1 MKSDRLV
8 ALVTGASGGI
18 GQATALELAR
28 RDYAVAVHYFRNE
41 RSAEETVEQIHGFQG
56 EAFTVK
62 ADVRNKAD
70 VERMVDKVLK
80 EFGKIDVLVN
90 NAGDMIKKV
99 PFLEMTD
106 ELWNEVFSVNVNS
119 VFYCAQSVARG
130 MVDRKS
136 GVIINVSSLAGR
148 NGGAVGALPYS
159 SAKGA
164 VLTMTMGLAKELAP
178 FNIRVNGVAP
188 GIILTAQ
195 HERFTPKELLQVF
208 VDRTLLKRAGTPKE
222 IATVI
227 AFLASPDASYLDGIT
242 IDVNYGI
249 WMH

>member
-1 MKSDRLV
+1 MKTDRPV
-8 ALVTGASGGI
+8 ALVTGASSGI

-28 RDYAVAVHYFRNE
+28 RDHAVAVHYFRNE
-41 RSAEETVEQIHGFQG
+41 KGAEETVEHIRGFQG

-70 VERMVDKVLK
+70 VERMVDNVLK

-90 NAGDMIKKV
+90 NAGDVVAKV
-99 PFLEMTD
+99 PFLEITD
-106 ELWNEVFSVNVNS
+106 EHWNEVFSVNLNS
-119 VFYCAQSVARG
+119 VFYCAQAVAKG
-130 MVDRKS
+130 MVSRKS
-136 GVIINVSSLAGR
+136 GVIINISSLAGR
-148 NGGAVGALPYS
+148 NGGAVAALPYS

-164 VLTMTMGLAKELAP
+164 VLTFTMGLARELAP

-195 HERFTPKELLQVF
+195 HERYTPKELFEIF

-222 IATVI
+222 IASVI
-227 AFLASPDASYLDGIT
+227 AFLASPAASYLDGIT
-242 IDVNYGI
+242 IDVNDGI